1 VDKTQINKIMQNLD
15 HTDPTTSAESPRQS
29 PLVDEAGQV
38 AVSGYIKVFD
48 PETSVTLVEARE

>member
-1 VDKTQINKIMQNLD
+1 MQNLD